1 MAPPDMAA
9 ARRATD
15 ELVRAGVGRDDLL
28 RSLRSGLGAGPGD
41 PRFTSVL
48 LGPRGSGKTV
58 TLNMIEDIACNAGWL
73 VLPLDASTSDIM
85 ERLEEH
91 IEWACD
97 EHETLAAV
105 PRSRTD
111 ATTRSVRVLGAEW
124 QRQAMRAIEP
134 KWGIRRQLTALA
146 EHAAAHQGRCD
157 EVPLGDREGC
167 RRRVRSDMAHA
178 QRE

>member
-73 VLPLDASTSDIM
+73 VLLLDASTSDIM

-91 IEWACD
+91 IEWA
-97 EHETLAAV
+97 
-105 PRSRTD
+105 RD
-111 ATTRSVRVLGAEW
+111 A
-124 QRQAMRAIEP
+124 
-134 KWGIRRQLTALA
+134 
-146 EHAAAHQGRCD
+146 
-157 EVPLGDREGC
+157 GC
-167 RRRVRSDMAHA
+167 RAAKPNGCNHEECAGPGRRMAATGDARHRAEMGHPSTADGTGGTCRRSP
-178 QRE
+178 RPTR